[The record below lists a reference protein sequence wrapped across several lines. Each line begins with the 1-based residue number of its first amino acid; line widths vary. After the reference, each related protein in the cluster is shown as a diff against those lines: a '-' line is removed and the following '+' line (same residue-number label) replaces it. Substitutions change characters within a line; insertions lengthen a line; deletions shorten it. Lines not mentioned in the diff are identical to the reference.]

1 MNLNIPFFF
10 PDPHAPWQR
19 GTNENTNG
27 LIRCFIPK
35 GQDIS
40 KISEER
46 IYEIQEALNNRPR
59 KELGYLTPNEVHSS
73 TFSELI
79 KV

>member
-1 MNLNIPFFF
+1 MLFFLCF
-10 PDPHAPWQR
+10 FSIFLSFYTPIKSIEP
-19 GTNENTNG
+19 
-27 LIRCFIPK
+27 FIPK